1 MACQALAFSDI
12 DPLGSSRSR
21 NTRERGVETSLSLH
35 LGRFSAG
42 WHARMSSRLAGKG
55 ACALC
60 SASVSSIRL
69 RPLPLM
75 DMGATND

>member
-42 WHARMSSRLAGKG
+42 WHARMSSRLAGNG

-60 SASVSSIRL
+60 SASVSNIRL

-75 DMGATND
+75 DMGGNE